1 MKTMTTLIISA
12 YKSKYR
18 IQKDIDRK
26 QLELEEIE
34 HEKTGLGHHGL
45 DLTPEQ
51 ARSGKPMPT
60 TTSHIHSETKLLS
73 LIERADELQKEIDY
87 LTLSLNMAKKV
98 DQLSL
103 EDQRLMQD
111 LFHSRKTAETVAQM
125 NGYSVQGMYK
135 RIYSEL
141 DKVC

>member
-1 MKTMTTLIISA
+1 MKAMTQLIISA
-12 YKSKYR
+12 YKSKYQ
-18 IQKDIDRK
+18 IQKEIDRK
-26 QLELEEIE
+26 HLELEEIE

-51 ARSGKPMPT
+51 ARSSKPMPT
-60 TTSHIHSETKLLS
+60 TASHVYSDVRLLS

-98 DQLSL
+98 ELLSL

-111 LFHSRKTAETVAQM
+111 LFHSNKTVDKAAEDHGYTKKSAYRKVYNA
-125 NGYSVQGMYK
+125 
-135 RIYSEL
+135 L
-141 DKVC
+141 DKIN